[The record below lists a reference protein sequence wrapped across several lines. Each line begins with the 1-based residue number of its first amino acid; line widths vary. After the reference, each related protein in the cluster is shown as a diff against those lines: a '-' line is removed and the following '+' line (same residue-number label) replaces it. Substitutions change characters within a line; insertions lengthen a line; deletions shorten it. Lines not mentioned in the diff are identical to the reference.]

1 MKVTFLLGDERHQ
14 YACEYLLKQGID
26 AFSFIDHEL
35 DDEVRQRLI
44 DSTVIVF
51 PLPITRDGVSINNPS
66 GKTRILISDIL
77 ELVSEKSLLV
87 AGKIPVVIKKLFN
100 QKKIKY
106 IDYYDL
112 ESYQIKNALISAEGT
127 IHYAMQQY
135 KGGIYGTD
143 IAILGYGRIGK
154 ILAYFLHLQGAST
167 TVCTRK
173 DSDLAWCNLM
183 GIKTFKVEISEH
195 RNNLKEIANKN
206 DIFINT
212 IPSNVMDEEFIKN
225 IRNDTLI
232 IDIASEPFGIEQN
245 LLDKYDI
252 NYHRELGIPGRF
264 APKSAGEALG
274 IEVLNIILNKE
285 ELL

>member
-1 MKVTFLLGDERHQ
+1 MKVTFLMGDERHR
-14 YACEYLLKQGID
+14 YACEYLIKQGID
-26 AFSFIDHEL
+26 ALSFIDHIFDNEIINRIKES
-35 DDEVRQRLI
+35 D
-44 DSTVIVF
+44 VIVL
-51 PLPITRDGVSINNPS
+51 PLPLSRDGETINNPV
-66 GKTRILISDIL
+66 GHNKILISDVLEAVSDKCIL
-77 ELVSEKSLLV
+77 IS
-87 AGKIPVVIKKLFN
+87 GKIPISIRELFDDN
-100 QKKIKY
+100 RIKY

-112 ESYQIKNALISAEGT
+112 DSFQIKNALISAEGT
-127 IHYAMQQY
+127 IHYAMEHY
-135 KGGIYGTD
+135 KGGIFGTD

-154 ILAYFLHLQGAST
+154 IIAYFLHLQGASI

-183 GIKTFKVEISEH
+183 GTKTFKLYKSGCKE
-195 RNNLKEIANKN
+195 NLYEIADKN

-225 IRNDTLI
+225 LRKDTLI
-232 IDIASEPFGIEQN
+232 IDIASEPFGIEEN

-274 IEVLNIILNKE
+274 IEVLNIIMNKE
-285 ELL
+285 EIF